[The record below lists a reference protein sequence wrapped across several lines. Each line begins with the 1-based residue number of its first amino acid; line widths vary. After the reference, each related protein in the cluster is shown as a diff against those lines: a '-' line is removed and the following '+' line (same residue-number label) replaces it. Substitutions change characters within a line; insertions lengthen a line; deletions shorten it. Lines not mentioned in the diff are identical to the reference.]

1 MKKHMDPQYYKVHKM
16 CYDCVIDKEHE
27 IRKQGKWG
35 EYQKQIHNAD
45 IDGIITDYKMF
56 VEAALKENNESFI
69 TEGGDVEKWIGGIN
83 KERAKEALE
92 KGVEYLESKKI
103 K

>member
-1 MKKHMDPQYYKVHKM
+1 
-16 CYDCVIDKEHE
+16 
-27 IRKQGKWG
+27 
-35 EYQKQIHNAD
+35 
-45 IDGIITDYKMF
+45 MF

-69 TEGGDVEKWIGGIN
+69 TEGGDVEKWIGGVN

-92 KGVEYLESKKI
+92 KGINYLKSKKI